1 MRIVVLDGYT
11 LNPGDLSW
19 SELAALGDL
28 VVHDRTPDAE
38 IVDRCRG
45 AAAVLTNKTPLSRE
59 TLDQL
64 PELRYIGVLATGYNI
79 VDVAAAHERGIVVTN
94 VPEYGTHAVA
104 QATFALILELANHV
118 GHYSR
123 RVREGAWVASPDWCF
138 VDPGRVPLELAGL
151 TLGVV
156 GFGRIGSQVGRIGQ
170 ALGMRVVAH
179 DSADR
184 NRQFPEIAFVDLDEL
199 AHIADVV
206 TLHCP
211 LTPENR
217 GMVDARF
224 LAQMKPTAFLVNTS
238 RGPLVNDADLDAA
251 LRAGTIAGAALD
263 VLTVEPPGADQ
274 PLLSAPNC
282 ILTPHIAWAAQA
294 ARRRLLSAATA
305 NLKGFLDGNL
315 EQISTV

>member
-19 SELAALGDL
+19 SEIADLGDL
-28 VVHDRTPDAE
+28 VVYDRTPEPE

-45 AAAVLTNKTPLSRE
+45 TSAVLTNKTPLSRE
-59 TLDQL
+59 TLERL
-64 PELRYIGVLATGYNI
+64 PDLRYIGVLATGYNI
-79 VDVAAAHERGIVVTN
+79 VDVDAARERGIVVTN

-123 RVREGAWVASPDWCF
+123 RVREGAWSASPDWCF

-170 ALGMRVVAH
+170 ALGMKVVAH
-179 DSADR
+179 DPSDR
-184 NRQFPEIAFVDLDEL
+184 DRRFPEVAFVGLDEL
-199 AHIADVV
+199 ARVADVV

-211 LTPENR
+211 LTAENR
-217 GMVDARF
+217 EMVDARF
-224 LAQMKPTAFLVNTS
+224 LARMKPTAFLVNTS
-238 RGPLVNDADLDAA
+238 RGPLVKDADLAAA
-251 LRAGTIAGAALD
+251 LRVGTIAGAALD
-263 VLTVEPPGADQ
+263 VLTVEPPGPDQ

-282 ILTPHIAWAAQA
+282 IVTPHISWVARA
-294 ARRRLLSAATA
+294 ARRRLMSTVSK

-315 EQISTV
+315 EQVSLV